1 MLKSP
6 PMNENIINMAS
17 KPLKLVPAWMQGA
30 GLGLFLAHVLENNPE
45 FKERLEE
52 IDDNYFLF
60 ESTDTGQKFYLYIKD
75 KNITVKLHH
84 KDEPD
89 VVMKGEFS
97 VLVGLLLSK
106 VDPDNV
112 FFSRRL
118 QISGNT
124 ATALCFKNILDSIE

>member
-6 PMNENIINMAS
+6 RMNENLINMAS
-17 KPLKLVPAWMQGA
+17 KPLRFIPPWMQGA

-60 ESTDTGQKFYLYIKD
+60 EATDTGQKFYLYIKD

-84 KDEPD
+84 KEAPD

-112 FFSRRL
+112 FFSRKL

>member
-1 MLKSP
+1 
-6 PMNENIINMAS
+6 MNENLINMAS
-17 KPLKLVPAWMQGA
+17 KPLKFVPAWMQGA
-30 GLGLFLAHVLENNPE
+30 GLGLFLAHVLENNPG

-75 KNITVKLHH
+75 KDITVKLHH

>member
-1 MLKSP
+1 
-6 PMNENIINMAS
+6 MNENLINIAS

-45 FKERLEE
+45 FRERLEE

-84 KDEPD
+84 RDEPD
-89 VVMKGEFS
+89 VVMRGEFS

>member
-1 MLKSP
+1 
-6 PMNENIINMAS
+6 MNENLITMAS
-17 KPLKLVPAWMQGA
+17 KPLKLIPAWMQGA

-60 ESTDTGQKFYLYIKD
+60 ESTDTGQKFYLYVKD

-89 VVMKGEFS
+89 VVMKGEFP

-118 QISGNT
+118 EISGNT

>member
-1 MLKSP
+1 
-6 PMNENIINMAS
+6 MNEKLINMAS
-17 KPLKLVPAWMQGA
+17 RPLKFVPAWMQGA

-52 IDDNYFLF
+52 IDDNFFLF

-84 KDEPD
+84 KEEPD

-112 FFSRRL
+112 FFSRKL

>member
-1 MLKSP
+1 
-6 PMNENIINMAS
+6 MNENIINMAS

>member
-1 MLKSP
+1 
-6 PMNENIINMAS
+6 MNERLIDLAS
-17 KPLKLVPAWMQGA
+17 RPLRFIPSWMQGA
-30 GLGLFLAHVLENNPE
+30 GLGLFLDHVVEHNPG
-45 FKERLEE
+45 FRERLSE
-52 IDDNYFLF
+52 IDGTFFLF
-60 ESTDTGQKFYLYIKD
+60 EATDIGQRFYLHIRD
-75 KNITVKLHH
+75 HRITVKLHH
-84 KDEPD
+84 KAPPD